1 VTYGLKYLASEDMK
15 GKFLR
20 TVMSESGE
28 NRRSQKVEKYLKR
41 ENAAVKTNILSGGK
55 VIWKNSTVE

>member
-1 VTYGLKYLASEDMK
+1 MK

-20 TVMSESGE
+20 TAMSESGKS
-28 NRRSQKVEKYLKR
+28 RRRQKVEKYLKR
-41 ENAAVKTNILSGGK
+41 ENAPVKTNILSGGK